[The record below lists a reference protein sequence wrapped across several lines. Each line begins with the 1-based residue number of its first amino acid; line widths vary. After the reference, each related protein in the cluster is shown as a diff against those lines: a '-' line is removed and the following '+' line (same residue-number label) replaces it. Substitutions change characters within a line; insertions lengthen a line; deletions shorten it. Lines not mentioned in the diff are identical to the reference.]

1 VTDTTSVSGGIF
13 NPGVALAIVD
23 AFPKFKQRGS
33 TPKRSLDPD
42 HAPFEGNFFFTPGV
56 GLAIVDPLAKFKERS
71 VIHVRNIKGV

>member
-23 AFPKFKQRGS
+23 AFAKFKERGS

-42 HAPFEGNFFFTPGV
+42 HAPFEGNFFYPWGGTCHS
-56 GLAIVDPLAKFKERS
+56 RS
-71 VIHVRNIKGV
+71 TCQI